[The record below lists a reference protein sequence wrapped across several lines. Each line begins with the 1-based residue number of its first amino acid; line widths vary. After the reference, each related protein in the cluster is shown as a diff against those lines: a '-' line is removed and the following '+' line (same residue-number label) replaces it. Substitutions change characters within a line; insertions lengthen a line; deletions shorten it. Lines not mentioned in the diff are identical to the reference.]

1 MKHEKY
7 RVCTSD
13 NDNDTVYL
21 EMDDLTEASIQ
32 IWEEEGTKKAF
43 IRIKLN
49 KVEIERIID
58 EYQRIQALQKV
69 NK

>member
-58 EYQRIQALQKV
+58 EYQRIQAL
-69 NK
+69 

>member
-21 EMDDLTEASIQ
+21 EMDDLSEASIQ

-58 EYQRIQALQKV
+58 EYQRIQAL
-69 NK
+69 